1 MKTPSLKEKQIENS
15 ILSYLKL
22 RGLFFYKQETVGIFD
37 SKKGVYRRKNSI
49 HRKVGVS
56 DIIGV
61 INGRAVFIEVKS
73 AKGKLSPGQVQFL
86 EEAKQ
91 NGAIT
96 IVARS
101 IEDVEHVL
109 GDIYGLM
116 GGPRTEEGA
125 KDGP

>member
-1 MKTPSLKEKQIENS
+1 LIKEKQIENS
-15 ILSYLKL
+15 ILSYLKM
-22 RGLFFYKQETVGIFD
+22 RNLFFWKNDSVGVYD
-37 SKKGVYRRKNSI
+37 VKKGVYRRKTSI
-49 HRKVGVS
+49 HRKVGVA

-61 INGRAVFIEVKS
+61 VNGRAVFIEVKS
-73 AKGKLSPGQVQFL
+73 PKGKLSPGQIQFL

-116 GGPRTEEGA
+116 GGPGTVKGA
-125 KDGP
+125 TDGP

>member
-1 MKTPSLKEKQIENS
+1 MKILLLKEKQIENS
-15 ILSYLKL
+15 ILSYLKM
-22 RGLFFYKQETVGIFD
+22 RNLFFWKNESVGVYD
-37 SKKGVYRRKNSI
+37 VKKGIYRRKTSR
-49 HRKVGVS
+49 HRKVGVA

-61 INGRAVFIEVKS
+61 IKGRAVFIEVKS
-73 AKGKLSPGQVQFL
+73 AKGKLSPSQVQFL
-86 EEAKQ
+86 DEAKQ

-109 GDIYGLM
+109 GEIYGLM
-116 GGPRTEEGA
+116 GGPGMEIGA